1 MNPVPATTNTPKSD
15 YVIIV
20 SGDGDEFYLERR
32 IAFTSE
38 VLEAMIRRAPYDK
51 GYRKISLDNIK
62 GSVLE
67 IVIQYLHY
75 KSRYQITDFERTPP
89 PKFPIEPRLALDV
102 LKASLSLKL

>member
-1 MNPVPATTNTPKSD
+1 MNPAPTNVPRSD
-15 YVIIV
+15 YVVIV
-20 SGDGDEFYLERR
+20 SNDGDEFYLERK

-38 VLEAMIRRAPYDK
+38 ILEGMIRRAPFDK
-51 GYRKISLDNIK
+51 GYRKIQLENIK

-75 KSRYQITDFERTPP
+75 KSRYMLTDFERTPP
-89 PKFPIEPRLALDV
+89 PKFHIEPRLALDV

>member
-1 MNPVPATTNTPKSD
+1 MNPAPTNTPKSD
-15 YVIIV
+15 YIIIV
-20 SGDGDEFYLERR
+20 SNDGDEFYLERR
-32 IAFTSE
+32 IAFVSE
-38 VLEAMIRRAPYDK
+38 ILEGMIRRAPYDK
-51 GYRKISLDNIK
+51 GYRKIYLENIK

-75 KSRYQITDFERTPP
+75 KSRYQLTDFERVKP